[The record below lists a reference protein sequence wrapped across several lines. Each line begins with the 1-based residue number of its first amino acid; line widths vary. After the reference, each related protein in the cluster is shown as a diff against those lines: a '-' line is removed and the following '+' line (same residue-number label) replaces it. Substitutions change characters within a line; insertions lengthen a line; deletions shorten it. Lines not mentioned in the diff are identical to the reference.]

1 MYFNKTIFTLQHP
14 YCTSIDIQT
23 LFKDDWKTPTQIFFY
38 IKAKLKQPLLSFYVE
53 DRNKR
58 LKRRPLKSNMLSY
71 VGPDMSGISL
81 RGVPN
86 RIRMMYAISQLIDSE
101 EDDMKKCKNYPYNGF
116 LNYQECDEDFVINKF
131 RKIYNDNIL
140 PFWVVDDL
148 EKVTKT
154 RSHSSLIHQ
163 LFDTFN
169 FRYFD
174 TSSLT
179 TNDENNIL
187 DLVDGTLK
195 SHCYRPCLASK
206 ELS

>member
-23 LFKDDWKTPTQIFFY
+23 LFKDDWKTPTQIFFF
-38 IKAKLKQPLLSFYVE
+38 IKANLKQPLLSFYVE
-53 DRNKR
+53 DSNKR

-86 RIRMMYAISQLIDSE
+86 RIRMMYSISQFIDSE

-140 PFWVVDDL
+140 PFWVVNDL

-163 LFDTFN
+163 IF
-169 FRYFD
+169 
-174 TSSLT
+174 
-179 TNDENNIL
+179 
-187 DLVDGTLK
+187 
-195 SHCYRPCLASK
+195 
-206 ELS
+206 